1 MTKRIGS
8 VFSLDWRCLDCW
20 CGRKVLCFLM
30 MLLLIRFPL
39 VKPWRR
45 NSDGSPTDLPMSKY
59 KGSSEIGRSS
69 VGVHR
74 SVGSLGEGERS
85 EANSSPRD
93 PSVLLSLGKSKN
105 DGSGSDCFKRE
116 ISNFGWKLR
125 RCFLDL
131 EIVQVV
137 VFTGNH
143 NGNLLSSVGHRRT
156 TDGSRRNWEKK
167 GASQED

>member
-1 MTKRIGS
+1 
-8 VFSLDWRCLDCW
+8 
-20 CGRKVLCFLM
+20 
-30 MLLLIRFPL
+30 
-39 VKPWRR
+39 
-45 NSDGSPTDLPMSKY
+45 MSKY
-59 KGSSEIGRSS
+59 KGLRKIGRSS

-105 DGSGSDCFKRE
+105 DGSRSDCFKRE
-116 ISNFGWKLR
+116 ISNSGWKLR

-137 VFTGNH
+137 VFIGNH
-143 NGNLLSSVGHRRT
+143 NGNFLSSVGHRRT

-167 GASQED
+167 RAPQKNREDFSLF

>member
-1 MTKRIGS
+1 
-8 VFSLDWRCLDCW
+8 
-20 CGRKVLCFLM
+20 
-30 MLLLIRFPL
+30 
-39 VKPWRR
+39 
-45 NSDGSPTDLPMSKY
+45 MSKY
-59 KGSSEIGRSS
+59 VCSSEIGRSS

-105 DGSGSDCFKRE
+105 DGAGSDCFKKE
-116 ISNFGWKLR
+116 ISNLGWKLR

-156 TDGSRRNWEKK
+156 TDGSRNKTEETDCVTRRLRRLFIIQNCRHTSTRFTN
-167 GASQED
+167 GDRRCLD